1 VASCSSTGRVA
12 FKAELLRQPAHF
24 RGESVVD
31 VQRHLKVL
39 NHAKLLRTLLRR
51 QLAALGKQPE

>member
-12 FKAELLRQPAHF
+12 FKAELLRQPARL
-24 RGESVVD
+24 RGESVGD
-31 VQRHLKVL
+31 ELLHLKVP
-39 NHAKLLRTLLRR
+39 NHAQLLRTLLRR